1 MICIKVINMHC
12 ELLDLENNNLDYVVI
27 NGDKKALFKLK
38 NRADK
43 FEDINIKI
51 AEYFG
56 LPKGKIFLKNIK
68 EEILLSNNL
77 VVDELFPLKTSKIKN
92 QDPKIFVTFQK
103 NMSSLEFILGMEKEK
118 EMQRKQREDEEK
130 EHDK

>member
-1 MICIKVINMHC
+1 MHC

-43 FEDINIKI
+43 FKDINIKI